1 MNNIYE
7 SIATRTNGNIY
18 VGVVGPVRTGKS
30 TFITRFMEQIVIPNM
45 EKTPALTRMMDELPQ
60 SGSGKQ
66 VMTMEPRFV
75 PNEPVSVTFGKAKAS
90 LRLVDC
96 VGYMVSGATGH
107 IGEDGTPRLVRTP
120 WAKEPITFQD
130 ASEIGTS
137 KVISEHST
145 VGILITTDGTIT
157 DIDRN
162 DYIEAEERTVRELKA
177 LGKPFIIILNS
188 IAPESEEAKRLAQA
202 MIEKYEV
209 AVLIKDVQEM
219 MPNDFEECFKKLLY
233 EFPVQKITF
242 NLPSWLGVTG
252 EDNPII
258 GDLLAS
264 IAKVKIEKM
273 AQFADYDGIF
283 SENSGILNP
292 LMKEIELGTGEI
304 NFDIN
309 TESRL
314 FYETLSTI
322 TGGNILNER
331 ELMQYIAGASVAKT
345 QYDKLSLALAKAEE
359 SGYGVVVPSA
369 EEMKLFEPE
378 IIKKGGSSGLRL
390 RASAPSL
397 HIMRV
402 DVEAEVT
409 PAVGGLIGE
418 IKEDGGFDGDADA
431 IWNTNMF
438 GRTMVDVA
446 HDTILSKL
454 NTFPEE
460 AELKMRKTL
469 SKITNEGKGG
479 IICILL

>member
-1 MNNIYE
+1 MNIYE

-45 EKTPALTRMMDELPQ
+45 EKTPELSRMLDELPQ
-60 SGSGKQ
+60 AGSGKQ

-75 PNEPVSVTFGKAKAS
+75 PNEPVSVSFGKAKAS

-96 VGYMVSGATGH
+96 VGYMINGATGH
-107 IGEDGTPRLVRTP
+107 TTEEGSPRYVKTP

-157 DIDRN
+157 DIERN
-162 DYIEAEERTVRELKA
+162 DYIEAEERTVRELKS

-188 IAPESEEAKRLAQA
+188 VAPESEEAKRLATA
-202 MIEKYEV
+202 MSEKYDV
-209 AVLIKDVQEM
+209 SVLIKDVQEM
-219 MPNDFEECFKKLLY
+219 TPKDFEECFQKLLY
-233 EFPVQKITF
+233 EFPVQKVTF
-242 NLPSWLGVTG
+242 NLPSWLSVVD
-252 EDNPII
+252 ENNSII
-258 GDLLAS
+258 ENLLTTIS
-264 IAKVKIEKM
+264 KIKIDKM
-273 AQFADYDGIF
+273 TQFVEYEELFG
-283 SENSGILNP
+283 ENSGILNP
-292 LMKEIELGTGEI
+292 FMKEIELGTGEI
-304 NFDIN
+304 NYDIN
-309 TESRL
+309 TENRL

-322 TGGNILNER
+322 TNSEIMDER
-331 ELMQYIAGASVAKT
+331 ELMRYVSSASVAKH
-345 QYDKLSLALAKAEE
+345 QYDKLSRALMQAEE
-359 SGYGVVVPSA
+359 SGYGVVVPSI
-369 EEMKLFEPE
+369 EEMQLCEPE
-378 IIKKGGSSGLRL
+378 ITKKGGSSALRL
-390 RASAPSL
+390 RAKAPSL

-409 PAVGGLIGE
+409 PAVGGLMGVVDE
-418 IKEDGGFDGDADA
+418 EGKFEGKAEDVWSTG
-431 IWNTNMF
+431 IF

-460 AELKMRKTL
+460 AEVKMRKTL